1 VEESRRIRARVE
13 WWIPAVY
20 AALAGAWI
28 YGSDTLVAAVAG
40 SMQRQR
46 DFSMYKGLAFVLVT
60 AVLLHA
66 GLRWALRRE
75 RAAVR
80 RLAESEALLRAI
92 TDAIPDPVFLKATD
106 GRWLFSNPA
115 TLGVIGKSREEV
127 IGRTDVE
134 IWADP
139 AAGAALMA
147 TDRRIMESGVAEV
160 VEERIP
166 GARGHRTFLSTKA
179 PYRDAEGRVTGL
191 IGNARDI
198 SDRKLTEARLQD
210 SERWFRHAIQE
221 APFPVM
227 LHAED
232 GEVVALSRAWTELSG
247 WRHEDIPTVARWTA
261 QAHPE
266 DQEKVHARIQ
276 DLHDQE
282 RQNATGEWTIT
293 CQDGSR
299 RIWDFSSASLGAVGD
314 DRKLAVSM
322 AADVTD
328 RRRAEAEKARLQA
341 QLQHAQKM
349 ESLGSLAGGV
359 AHDMNNVL
367 GAILGL
373 ASAHVDGQ
381 PAGSPARQA
390 FATIIKA
397 AQRGGKMVNGL
408 LSLARQNPA
417 EERELDLN
425 GILREDVHLLERTT
439 LARVHLD
446 LDLAP
451 DLLPIRGDAS
461 ALAHAVM
468 NLCLNAVDAME
479 GQGTLKLRT
488 RNAGPAQV
496 ELRVED
502 TGCGM
507 PPEVLSKALDPFF
520 TTKDQ
525 GKGTGLG
532 LSIVYST
539 VKAHRGE
546 LEIQSTPSVGTAVI
560 LRLPASEPNAG
571 GRPEEG
577 AAAAHREPGRQGTL
591 KVLLIDDDD
600 LIQSSTGAIM
610 DLLGHQTTIAG
621 SGEEALD
628 LLRQGLAPDIVILD
642 MNMPGWGGA
651 GTLPRLRER
660 LPSVPVL
667 LATGRADQTALDL
680 VEAHAKVILLA
691 KPFNLAELQAHL
703 DALATG

>member
-1 VEESRRIRARVE
+1 MEESRRFRARVE

-20 AALAGAWI
+20 TVLAGAWI
-28 YGSDTLVAAVAG
+28 YGSDTLVAAIAG
-40 SMQRQR
+40 SIQRQR

-60 AVLLHA
+60 ALLLHA

-80 RLAESEALLRAI
+80 RLKDSEALLRAI
-92 TDAIPDPVFLKATD
+92 TDAIPDPVFLKDRD
-106 GRWLFSNPA
+106 GHWLFSNPA
-115 TLGVIGKSREEV
+115 TLQVLGKSMEQV
-127 IGRTDVE
+127 IGRTDTE
-134 IWADP
+134 IYRDLEVA
-139 AAGAALMA
+139 AALMA
-147 TDRRIMESGVAEV
+147 TDRRIMDSGVAEV
-160 VEERIP
+160 VEERIEGP
-166 GARGHRTFLSTKA
+166 LGYRTFLSSKA
-179 PYRDAEGRVTGL
+179 PYRDSGGRVTGL

-198 SDRKLTEARLQD
+198 TGRKQAETVLRE
-210 SERWFRHAIQE
+210 SELWFRRAIQE

-232 GEVVALSRAWTELSG
+232 GEVVALSRAWTDLSG
-247 WRHEDIPTVARWTA
+247 WAQEDIPTIALWTA
-261 QAHPE
+261 KAHPADRE
-266 DQEKVHARIQ
+266 RVRARIQ
-276 DLHDQE
+276 DLHDLE
-282 RQNATGEWTIT
+282 RQNASGEYTIT
-293 CQDGSR
+293 CRDGSQ
-299 RIWDFSSASLGAVGD
+299 RIWDFSSASLGVLAD

-328 RRRAEAEKARLQA
+328 RRQAEAEKVRLQA
-341 QLQHAQKM
+341 QLLHAQKM

-373 ASAHVDGQ
+373 ASAHVGGQ
-381 PAGSPARQA
+381 PEGSPARQA
-390 FATIIKA
+390 FDTILKA

-425 GILREDVHLLERTT
+425 GILREDVLLLERTT
-439 LARVHLD
+439 LARVRLE
-446 LDLAP
+446 LDLAE
-451 DLLPIRGDAS
+451 DLRPVRGDGS
-461 ALAHAVM
+461 ALVHAVM
-468 NLCLNAVDAME
+468 NLCLNAVDAMD
-479 GQGTLKLRT
+479 GQGTLALRT
-488 RNAGPAQV
+488 RNAGPDRV

-546 LEIQSTPSVGTAVI
+546 MAIESTPGTGTAVI
-560 LRLPASEPNAG
+560 LQFPACEPALTTASHAEDPPAPNN
-571 GRPEEG
+571 
-577 AAAAHREPGRQGTL
+577 QGVL

-600 LIQSSTGAIM
+600 LIQSSTGAI
-610 DLLGHQTTIAG
+610 LEILGHQATIAG
-621 SGEEALD
+621 SGEEALE
-628 LLRQGLAPDIVILD
+628 LLRLGLAPDLVILD

-660 LPSVPVL
+660 LPAVPVL
-667 LATGRADQTALDL
+667 LATGRADQAALDM
-680 VEAHAKVILLA
+680 VEAHSRVTLLA

-703 DALATG
+703 DAVARG

>member
-1 VEESRRIRARVE
+1 MEESRRFRARVE

-20 AALAGAWI
+20 TLLAGAWI
-28 YGSDTLVAAVAG
+28 YGSDTLVAAIAG
-40 SMQRQR
+40 SIQRQR

-60 AVLLHA
+60 ALLLHA

-80 RLAESEALLRAI
+80 RLKDSEALLRAI
-92 TDAIPDPVFLKATD
+92 TDAIPDPVFLKDRD

-115 TLGVIGKSREEV
+115 TLQVLGKSMDQV
-127 IGRTDVE
+127 IGRTDAQ
-134 IWADP
+134 IYQDP
-139 AAGAALMA
+139 DIAAALMA
-147 TDRRIMESGVAEV
+147 TDRRIMDAGVAEV
-160 VEERIP
+160 VEERIDGP
-166 GARGHRTFLSTKA
+166 LGHRTFLSSKA
-179 PYRDAEGRVTGL
+179 PYRDSEGRVTGL

-198 SDRKLTEARLQD
+198 TGRKQAEAVLRE

-232 GEVVALSRAWTELSG
+232 GEVIALSRAWTELSG
-247 WRHEDIPTVARWTA
+247 WRHEDIPSIGLWTA
-261 QAHPE
+261 KAHAE
-266 DQEKVHARIQ
+266 EQERVRARIQ
-276 DLHDQE
+276 DLHDLE
-282 RQNATGEWTIT
+282 RQNASGEYTIT
-293 CQDGSR
+293 CRDGSH
-299 RIWDFSSASLGAVGD
+299 RIWDFSSASLGMLVD

-328 RRRAEAEKARLQA
+328 RRRTEAEKVRLQA

-373 ASAHVDGQ
+373 ASAHVEGQ

-397 AQRGGKMVNGL
+397 AERGGKMVNGL

-417 EERELDLN
+417 EERQLDLN
-425 GILREDVHLLERTT
+425 GILREDVLLLERTT
-439 LARVHLD
+439 LARVRLD
-446 LDLAP
+446 LDLAA
-451 DLLPIRGDAS
+451 DLRPVRGDAS

-468 NLCLNAVDAME
+468 NLCLNAVDAMG
-479 GQGTLKLRT
+479 GQGVLTLRT
-488 RNAGPAQV
+488 RNAGPDQV

-507 PPEVLSKALDPFF
+507 APEVLRKALDPYF

-539 VKAHRGE
+539 VKAHRGDM
-546 LEIQSTPSVGTAVI
+546 EIQSTPGAGTQVI
-560 LRLPASEPNAG
+560 LRLPACEPEAAEGGLAG
-571 GRPEEG
+571 AEP
-577 AAAAHREPGRQGTL
+577 AARGQGPL
-591 KVLLIDDDD
+591 RVLLIDDDD
-600 LIQSSTGAIM
+600 LIQSSTAAI
-610 DLLGHQTTIAG
+610 LEILGHQAAIAG
-621 SGEEALD
+621 SGEEALEQLQAGLRPD
-628 LLRQGLAPDIVILD
+628 LVILD

-660 LPSVPVL
+660 LPAVPVL
-667 LATGRADQTALDL
+667 LATGRADQAALDL
-680 VEAHAKVILLA
+680 IDAHSGVTLLA
-691 KPFNLAELQAHL
+691 KPFDLAELQAHL
-703 DALATG
+703 LVQARS